1 MSVIMMM
8 ITIMMMIA
16 VMEYCIS
23 IGGSK
28 EGKVMLSVMWGNRA
42 P

>member
-8 ITIMMMIA
+8 IMIMMIA
-16 VMEYCIS
+16 VMEYGIS

-28 EGKVMLSVMWGNRA
+28 EGKVMLSVMWGK
-42 P
+42 